1 MNKILRKTRSNA
13 QGFSLIEVLISTLVL
28 TVGILGVAAMQMVS
42 LQTNQGAYMRSQG
55 TLLAMDMLD
64 RMRANREG
72 YRSSTEYDSVDTSN
86 TGTIP
91 AYPGCQTSATG
102 CSPAQM
108 AQADVRGWAQNF
120 TNVDNVAGYR
130 PVLMGGV
137 GTVTRGAGNEFTVT
151 VSWEDRD
158 YDTEGNLT
166 RELVTRT
173 VSYTAELY

>member
-1 MNKILRKTRSNA
+1 MNKAKLKTSRIQ

-42 LQTNQGAYMRSQG
+42 LQTNQGAYMRSQA

-72 YRSSTEYDSVDTSN
+72 YRSSTVYDAVDTSS
-86 TGTIP
+86 TDSIP
-91 AYPGCQTSATG
+91 ASPGCQTSAGG
-102 CSPAQM
+102 CSPTEM
-108 AQADVRGWAQNF
+108 AQQDVRDWAQHFFNVN
-120 TNVDNVAGYR
+120 NVDDYR
-130 PVLMGGV
+130 PVLMDGV
-137 GTVTRGAGNEFTVT
+137 GTVTRGGGNEFTVT

-166 RELVTRT
+166 RDKVTRS